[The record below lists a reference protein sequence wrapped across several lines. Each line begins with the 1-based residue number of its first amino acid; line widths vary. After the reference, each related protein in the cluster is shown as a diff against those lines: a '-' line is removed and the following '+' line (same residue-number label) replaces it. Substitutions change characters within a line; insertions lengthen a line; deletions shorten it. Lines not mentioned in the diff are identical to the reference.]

1 MSLTSLILLA
11 VGVVDVAVMVLV
23 TVLAAMAFLHCLSA
37 KPIQFQ
43 RAFKRTRTFWMLVTG
58 ACLLFSL
65 LMTVPAVIALL
76 TGGMPISARTAF
88 CQPAT
93 WLRKYPAS
101 SRQPTAISRLTRS
114 RCQPGRSGSSR

>member
-23 TVLAAMAFLHCLSA
+23 TVLAAMAFFHCLSV

-58 ACLLFSL
+58 ACLAFSL

-76 TGGMPISARTAF
+76 TGGIPQMGQLIFVLVAATASGVYLADVKPAVNVESSGPSA
-88 CQPAT
+88 
-93 WLRKYPAS
+93 W
-101 SRQPTAISRLTRS
+101 
-114 RCQPGRSGSSR
+114 

>member
-1 MSLTSLILLA
+1 MSFTSLILLA

-76 TGGMPISARTAF
+76 TGGIPQMGQLIFVLVAATASGVYLADVKPAVNVESSGPSA
-88 CQPAT
+88 
-93 WLRKYPAS
+93 W
-101 SRQPTAISRLTRS
+101 
-114 RCQPGRSGSSR
+114 

>member
-65 LMTVPAVIALL
+65 LMTVP
-76 TGGMPISARTAF
+76 P
-88 CQPAT
+88 
-93 WLRKYPAS
+93 
-101 SRQPTAISRLTRS
+101 
-114 RCQPGRSGSSR
+114 